1 MAIERKG
8 AGRPPL
14 PNTAVTPPPIGLQ
27 QVATP
32 KPQRSALI
40 NPKASTVGE
49 MTESSDHRSASYAL
63 EDPTAEQTIRP
74 KTLHD
79 YIGQQALKQSLSIS
93 LQAAKHRHEPLDH
106 LLFYGPPGLG
116 KTTLA
121 MAMANAMGATLHT
134 TSAPALERPRDIIGL
149 LMALQDPTTADGD
162 PQSHYGGDILFIDEI
177 HRLNTV
183 SEEILYSAMEDFTL
197 DHTVGKGQSAKTI
210 RIPLPKFTLIGATT
224 KAGALSNPLRDR
236 FGMLYRLNFYTHDE
250 LALIVSRSAT
260 ILNLSLTTDAAMVI
274 ASRSRGTP
282 RIANRL
288 LRRVRD
294 FAVACGQTPLD
305 KLDSH
310 TPIDVALAEA
320 ALSLYEIDSQGLDPT
335 DRALLTQLIDGF
347 AGGPVGLDTLAS
359 TLGEDARTLED
370 VVEPY
375 LLQIGLIARTP
386 RGRTATAKTYLH
398 LGRPLPSLAQL
409 G

>member
-8 AGRPPL
+8 AGRPSL
-14 PNTAVTPPPIGLQ
+14 PNVAVNTPPPSVPTRAS
-27 QVATP
+27 VA
-32 KPQRSALI
+32 KPTRSALI
-40 NPKASTVGE
+40 DPHATTIAE
-49 MTESSDHRSASYAL
+49 MTDAASL
-63 EDPTAEQTIRP
+63 DDPTLEQTIRP
-74 KTLHD
+74 KTLTD

-93 LQAAKHRHEPLDH
+93 LQAAKHRGEPLDH

-149 LMALQDPTTADGD
+149 LMALQEPSTADEANT
-162 PQSHYGGDILFIDEI
+162 SHHRGDILFIDEI

-236 FGMLYRLNFYTHDE
+236 FGMLYRLNFYTNEE
-250 LALIVSRSAT
+250 LALIVSRSAS

-305 KLDSH
+305 KLETN
-310 TPIDVALAEA
+310 TPINVTLAEA
-320 ALSLYEIDSQGLDPT
+320 ALTLYEIDSQGLDPT

-386 RGRTATAKTYLH
+386 RGRTATAKTYAH
-398 LGRPLPSLAQL
+398 LGRSLPGL
-409 G
+409 GLLI